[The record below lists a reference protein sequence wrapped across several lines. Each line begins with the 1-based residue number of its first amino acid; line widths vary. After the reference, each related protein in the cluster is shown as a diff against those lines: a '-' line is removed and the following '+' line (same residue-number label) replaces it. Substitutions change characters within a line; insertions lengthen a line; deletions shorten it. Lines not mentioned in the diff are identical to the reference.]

1 MTSSAALKLPPAP
14 MTVDEFLDWPGDGTG
29 TVYDLVDGE
38 LRAHAAPSGTHARI
52 HMRVGMM
59 VQQHLDARH
68 GGCGV
73 LIGAGVRPHFQANW
87 NFRIPDLAV
96 TCARNEKG
104 ERAVPDP
111 FILIELLSPSNRAE
125 TWDNVRN
132 YITIPSVSEIVL
144 IDTERVR
151 AHVFVRTA
159 TGGFPDESVAI
170 QAGGMIKL
178 ASIAYD
184 LPLDDAYRDTY
195 LAVGA

>member
-1 MTSSAALKLPPAP
+1 MPSSTALKLPPAL
-14 MTVDEFLDWPGDGTG
+14 MTVDEFLDWSGDGTD
-29 TVYDLVDGE
+29 TVYDLVDGA
-38 LRAHAAPSGTHARI
+38 LRAHAAPSGTHGRI

-68 GGCGV
+68 AGCSV
-73 LIGAGVRPHFQANW
+73 LIGAGVRPQFRANW

-144 IDTERVR
+144 IDTERVH
-151 AHVFVRTA
+151 ADVFVRNA
-159 TGGFPDESVAI
+159 VGGFPDEPAVVE
-170 QAGGMIKL
+170 AGGLIKL

-184 LPLDDAYRDTY
+184 LPLDDAYRDTH
-195 LAVGA
+195 LAVGG